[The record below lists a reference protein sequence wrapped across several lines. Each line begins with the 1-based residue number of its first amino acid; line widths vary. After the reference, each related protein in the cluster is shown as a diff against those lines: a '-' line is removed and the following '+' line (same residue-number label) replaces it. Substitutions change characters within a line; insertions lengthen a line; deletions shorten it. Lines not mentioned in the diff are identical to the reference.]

1 VIRSRIESEQPLPPG
16 FKVVWGSKTIA
27 ISVAPVKLT
36 AANRRGA
43 VMALHDITHDAEVDR
58 MKNEFV
64 MVVSHELRSPFAEL
78 DASLQLFTR
87 QGLDHLLPEQR
98 EQLQQLVDGLKRAR
112 TMVNNLVTVAAFL
125 SKQGQLR
132 MASLDLGLVAAEV
145 MDAFSAMAHTRGV
158 TMTSNIADALPPV
171 YGDHDRLVEAVY
183 HLLHN
188 AIKFNRP
195 SGAVTLACWAGQD
208 SVILEVT
215 DTGVGI
221 PPDRLPEMWKDFT
234 QLADPLRRGIEGL
247 GLGLPLVKYV
257 VKAHGG
263 QVWASSQVG
272 EGSVFGFRI
281 PVAGHNT

>member
-1 VIRSRIESEQPLPPG
+1 
-16 FKVVWGSKTIA
+16 
-27 ISVAPVKLT
+27 
-36 AANRRGA
+36 
-43 VMALHDITHDAEVDR
+43 
-58 MKNEFV
+58 
-64 MVVSHELRSPFAEL
+64 
-78 DASLQLFTR
+78 
-87 QGLDHLLPEQR
+87 LDHLLPEQR

-145 MDAFSAMAHTRGV
+145 LDAFSAMAHTRGV